1 MTENIEKLPYTNARL
16 LAIQTI
22 YAQSLTGEDWDKIVS
37 RALLGELGGQVLEE
51 QSDNYVTL
59 EGADSGLY
67 TRIIKSYQ
75 EQREDIERTIKEGLS
90 EKIVY
95 DRLELTFL
103 CILRAG
109 MAEFLSDWNTDSP
122 IIINEY
128 VDITQSFYSGP
139 EIKIAN
145 GILDRFAKIIRE

>member
-22 YAQSLTGEDWDKIVS
+22 YAQSLTDEDWDKIVS

-67 TRIIKSYQ
+67 TRIVKAYQ
-75 EQREDIERTIKEGLS
+75 EHHEDIENTIKSGLS
-90 EKIVY
+90 EKIAY

-109 MAEFLSDWNTDSP
+109 MAEFLADWDTDAP

-128 VDITQSFYSGP
+128 VDITQSFYSGS

-145 GILDRFAKIIRE
+145 AMLDRFSKIIRE